1 MIKQGGAWYAVDWQ
15 TALEYVA
22 KGLKQIS
29 SEFGAN
35 SVGALVSPHAT
46 LEELHLA
53 VQLMHALGSSNIDYR
68 LRHADFAAPAGVHY
82 LGMPIAALSDLQS
95 ALVLGSNLRKDH
107 PLFALRV
114 RHSVRS
120 GAALNVIGSGQEDW
134 AMPIENRVVA
144 APTQW
149 VASLV
154 SVALAV
160 AAEKAVAAPFTGQVT
175 EVSRSIASS
184 LLSGERKAILLGN
197 AAAHHPQASSLLAV
211 AQWIGDHTGATVGYL
226 TEAANTVGA
235 QLVGALP
242 GDRGLNAGQMLSGS
256 LKALLLL
263 NTEPAFD
270 SALGAKAVEALKG
283 AQMVVSMSPFKANM
297 EFCDVL
303 LPVAP
308 FTETSGTFV
317 NAEGRAQSFHAVVK
331 PLGETRPAWKVLR
344 VLANTL
350 NLPGF
355 DFNSS
360 QEVLQSISG
369 LNFGEMVTVSQDRLS
384 NRTSASVDLS
394 GAVRAAPVVASIYQ
408 LDGIVRRA
416 PSLQLTSDAKP
427 LQIQEVPA

>member
-1 MIKQGGAWYAVDWQ
+1 
-15 TALEYVA
+15 
-22 KGLKQIS
+22 
-29 SEFGAN
+29 
-35 SVGALVSPHAT
+35 
-46 LEELHLA
+46 
-53 VQLMHALGSSNIDYR
+53 
-68 LRHADFAAPAGVHY
+68 
-82 LGMPIAALSDLQS
+82 
-95 ALVLGSNLRKDH
+95 
-107 PLFALRV
+107 
-114 RHSVRS
+114 
-120 GAALNVIGSGQEDW
+120 
-134 AMPIENRVVA
+134 
-144 APTQW
+144 
-149 VASLV
+149 
-154 SVALAV
+154 VALAV

-235 QLVGALP
+235 QWVGAVP

-270 SALGAKAVEALKG
+270 SALGAKAIEALNA